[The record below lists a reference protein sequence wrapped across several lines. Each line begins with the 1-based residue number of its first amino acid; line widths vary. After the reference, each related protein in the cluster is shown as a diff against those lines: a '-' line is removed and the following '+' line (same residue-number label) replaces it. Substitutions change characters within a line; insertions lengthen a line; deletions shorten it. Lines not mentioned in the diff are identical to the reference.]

1 VPTQRDLKI
10 NFNLFRTLQS
20 ALILNKNMDEIKEHR
35 DLTEF
40 QREKLIDF
48 LKKNDACKK
57 FLDGCKTY
65 QTVEAGLKLKEYIST
80 QLGKIKRK
88 GVMKFLPVIYGAI

>member
-48 LKKNDACKK
+48 LMAAKHI
-57 FLDGCKTY
+57 
-65 QTVEAGLKLKEYIST
+65 KLLRQVSSLRNT
-80 QLGKIKRK
+80 S
-88 GVMKFLPVIYGAI
+88 VHN